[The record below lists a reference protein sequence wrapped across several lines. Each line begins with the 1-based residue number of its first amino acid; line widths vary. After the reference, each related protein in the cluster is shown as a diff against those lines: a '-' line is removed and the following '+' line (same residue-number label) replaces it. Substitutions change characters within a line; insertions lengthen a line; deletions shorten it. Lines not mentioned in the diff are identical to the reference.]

1 MTDSVNRATRNRDPI
16 DDIIIRSRRLA
27 SAIVCFAAVA
37 TFIILPI
44 LGVFG

>member
-1 MTDSVNRATRNRDPI
+1 MGAPMRKPDSELDPI

-37 TFIILPI
+37 TFIILSI